1 MKIEVLFPEVC
12 NLCGESANISYL
24 QTCCPEIEVVE
35 TDLHT
40 RPRFLDEEIAMV
52 YLGSATERGLQLM
65 IDALRPYLPEIR
77 AKIDAG
83 QFFLATGNAPDALC
97 QRIESDTVP
106 AMEGLGLLSGTV
118 RYRMMARHN
127 SFYLGKWDDMDVVG
141 FKSLFGFTYDSSAE
155 TWFTTIKGVGRD
167 GTAGTSDGFRV
178 NELYATHLIGPLL
191 VLNPPL
197 CQWILHKIGAPDTLA
212 YPDAIRA
219 AYEKRVAEFAEPGR
233 NYMY

>member
-1 MKIEVLFPEVC
+1 MKVEVLFPEVC

-24 QTCCPEIEVVE
+24 KACCPEIEVIE

-40 RPRFLDEEIAMV
+40 RPCFLDEEIAMV
-52 YLGSATERGLQLM
+52 YLGSATERGLQLI
-65 IDALRPYLPEIR
+65 IDALRPCLPEIR
-77 AKIDAG
+77 AKLDAG

-97 QRIESDTVP
+97 DRIESDTAP

-127 SFYLGKWDDMDVVG
+127 SFYLGKWDDMDIVG
-141 FKSLFGFTYDSSAE
+141 FKSLFGFTYNSTAQPWFE
-155 TWFTTIKGVGRD
+155 TVKGMGRD
-167 GTAGTSDGFRV
+167 GKDGTADGFHIG
-178 NELYATHLIGPLL
+178 ELYATHLIGPLL

-197 CQWILHKIGAPDTLA
+197 CQWVLRKIGASDTLA
-212 YPDAIRA
+212 YPDAIMA
-219 AYEKRVAEFAEPGR
+219 AYEKRVAEFAEPDR